1 MQNACQSKEK
11 PKPSGS
17 ATIADG
23 QATLEKFLES
33 RGLSEEIASRY
44 GIRQSKDFIVIPYLK
59 NGEVV
64 NNKYRGMAEKKFWQ
78 DGGEQIVWNQDVL
91 SDDTLTQPL
100 LITEG
105 EFDALAAIQCGYTR
119 AISIP
124 NGGTEG
130 SVNLSY
136 LEQIDHLLPSE
147 IILAF
152 DNDNVGHNLL
162 EHISNYLGK
171 ARCKFLRYPKGC
183 KDLNDAL
190 RIYGE
195 KGVTETISRAQWVSV
210 KGHYKMSEIAP
221 VPYRQPMRAG
231 MGKIDDHIRLRL
243 GDFSVWTGVPGH
255 GKTTF
260 INDYMNRIIEAYN
273 MKICF
278 ASFEQ
283 NPQTDHKRSLRTWHS
298 GKLVKHMGETELQKA
313 DEWIDTRYMFIVPD
327 ESETCDLKWLIEQME
342 VVVLRHG
349 VKIIV
354 IDPWNEMEHVR
365 DSGETLTEYTGRAI
379 RHLKAFAKNR
389 GVHVAV
395 VAHPAKM
402 LRDRNG
408 KHPVPTLYDIS
419 DSAHWANKAD
429 LGVVVHRDLEKG
441 EDTIRCVKSRYQM
454 EIGNIGVIDVTFAQN
469 TGRYT
474 AIDRAVYDGEDSGH

>member
-1 MQNACQSKEK
+1 MSNALASNEIQKSY
-11 PKPSGS
+11 GT
-17 ATIADG
+17 AIIADG
-23 QATLEKFLES
+23 TEELEKFLAN
-33 RGLSEEIASRY
+33 RGLDIEIALRY
-44 GIRQSKDFIVIPYLK
+44 GITQSNGSIVIPYMK
-59 NGEVV
+59 NGEVL
-64 NNKYRGMAEKKFWQ
+64 NHKHRGLTEKKFWQ
-78 DGGEQIVWNQDVL
+78 DGGKQFVWNHDVL
-91 SDDTLTQPL
+91 LDNSLPMPL

-105 EFDALAAIQCGYTR
+105 EFDCLAAIQAGHVR

-130 SVNLSY
+130 NVNLEY
-136 LEQIDHLLPSE
+136 LDEIDSLLPAE
-147 IILAF
+147 IILGF
-152 DNDNVGHNLL
+152 DGDEVGFNLL
-162 EHISNYLGK
+162 EKVSNYLGK

-190 RIYGE
+190 RLF
-195 KGVTETISRAQWVSV
+195 GVRGVKETLARAEWVGV

-221 VPYRQPMRAG
+221 VPYRQPMLAG

-260 INDYMNRIIEAYN
+260 INDYMNRIIEGYN
-273 MKICF
+273 LKICF

-283 NPQTDHKRSLRTWHS
+283 NPQTDHKRALRTWYS
-298 GKLVKHMGETELQKA
+298 GKLVKNMGFTELEAA
-313 DEWIDTRYMFIVPD
+313 DAWIDKRYMFIVPD

-342 VVVLRHG
+342 AVVLRHG
-349 VKIIV
+349 VSIIV
-354 IDPWNEMEHVR
+354 LDPWNEMEHVR
-365 DSGETLTEYTGRAI
+365 ESGESLTEYTGRAI

-402 LRDRNG
+402 LRDKSG
-408 KHPVPTLYDIS
+408 KYPVPTLYDIS

-429 LGVVVHRDLEKG
+429 LGVVVHRCPDRG
-441 EDTIRCVKSRYQM
+441 DTIRNVKSRYHN
-454 EIGNIGVIDVTFAQN
+454 EIGSPAEIDVKFSLH

-474 AIDRAVYDGEDSGH
+474 AIDREVYDGEER